1 MILKKTVL
9 LITAC
14 SVVLSSCSTVSIPSS
29 STKSTQQQKNSR
41 PILSNTDRL
50 YSAILNDN
58 IQEAEKLLNNG
69 VNVNATHGTCNN
81 TALHFAS
88 SNDMVKLLL
97 KYKANPNIKN
107 CTGKTAR
114 EYNWRVNNILK
125 EQEES
130 DAIATAAGAAL
141 AVAAIYGIGKWLFGG
156 GSSSSNSSS
165 SSSSSPFIEIKADCG
180 LYCYP
185 KLRITPPSNVY
196 GGISNNDG
204 ESSSV
209 TVSRDTF
216 RSGNYGYKV
225 DFYHG
230 QSGLLAPDKYIG
242 SCSGSVY
249 INSGVNRVDIS
260 FSRDN
265 TSFSPTHYSCNA
277 HVSQY

>member
-50 YSAILNDN
+50 YSAILSDN
-58 IQEAEKLLNNG
+58 IQEAEKLINNG
-69 VNVNATHGTCNN
+69 ANVNATHGTCNN

-88 SNDMVKLLL
+88 SDDMVKLLL

-165 SSSSSPFIEIKADCG
+165 SSNYSPVYIEANCG
-180 LYCYP
+180 TYCYP
-185 KLRITPPSNVY
+185 KLRITPPSGVY
-196 GGISNNDG
+196 IADSEQNRKSVIIS
-204 ESSSV
+204 
-209 TVSRDTF
+209 
-216 RSGNYGYKV
+216 RSEFKAGNYGYEV

-230 QSGLLAPDKYIG
+230 QSGLFAPDKYIG

-260 FSRDN
+260 FSTDN
-265 TSFSPTHYSCNA
+265 TTFSPTHYSCNA